1 MVPLR
6 RSLRVPLKSFILLE
20 LAGAGRQQAPE
31 VHSLSMWRIVTERRP
46 DKVDYPVTV
55 VRSTI
60 RNRAV
65 WRPYVEVLTDA
76 DREVVSAF
84 FDPGEVV
91 RPEDWFGEVS

>member
-1 MVPLR
+1 M
-6 RSLRVPLKSFILLE
+6 LK
-20 LAGAGRQQAPE
+20 
-31 VHSLSMWRIVTERRP
+31 MWQLVTGSRP
-46 DKVDYPVTV
+46 DKIDYPVTV
-55 VRSTI
+55 VKSTI

-76 DREVVSAF
+76 DREAVSAF